1 MAVLTVHELGH
12 LKDQSRSHPLPDFL
26 LPHPKKSWAVSQFP
40 VKPPPREAGTPLLV
54 ETDPPRLREVLA
66 AAEADGVD
74 LAVIDTRPSAA
85 EDAALVARLSDV
97 ILIPTQPAIFDL
109 RAILGTID
117 TAKGAVR
124 RSMIVLNRCEPQRG
138 VGEATETGDARRAA
152 AAFGVGVAAV
162 AIVDRTTIRRAP
174 MTGQIANEAEPDGK
188 AAREMT
194 ALWRLI
200 EKELSHEKAH
210 AGHRG
215 GEEAGRGVVAGARA
229 ASGQG

>member
-1 MAVLTVHELGH
+1 MKVLGMLSRKGGSGKTTLAVHLAVLAEQAGRRTLLIDLDPQRSTAEWWRGRQADTPLLAETDPAGLRAVLT
-12 LKDQSRSHPLPDFL
+12 
-26 LPHPKKSWAVSQFP
+26 
-40 VKPPPREAGTPLLV
+40 
-54 ETDPPRLREVLA
+54 

-85 EDAALVARLSDV
+85 EDAALVAGLSDM

-117 TAKGAVR
+117 MAKGAVR
-124 RSMIVLNRCEPQRG
+124 RSMIVLNRCQPPRG
-138 VGEATETGDARRAA
+138 SGEATETGDARRAA
-152 AAFGVGVAAV
+152 AAFGVLVAPV

-174 MTGQIANEAEPDGK
+174 MIGMTANEAEPDGK

-200 EKELSHEKAH
+200 EKELSHHENAKTGYR
-210 AGHRG
+210 AGA
-215 GEEAGRGVVAGARA
+215 EAGD
-229 ASGQG
+229 